1 MKNYFVTLDL
11 TISIS
16 DLHYMEDFV
25 MEYTHPS
32 VIEQALEGVE
42 ESALDQAY
50 RNFIIE
56 EFLRESILR
65 ERQRSEKEEE
75 EGLTPSSFS
84 VWRADAPPVPLN

>member
-1 MKNYFVTLDL
+1 MTKTLKVEGMMCQ
-11 TISIS
+11 
-16 DLHYMEDFV
+16 HCV
-25 MEYTHPS
+25 AH
-32 VIEQALEGVE
+32 VKKALEGVE